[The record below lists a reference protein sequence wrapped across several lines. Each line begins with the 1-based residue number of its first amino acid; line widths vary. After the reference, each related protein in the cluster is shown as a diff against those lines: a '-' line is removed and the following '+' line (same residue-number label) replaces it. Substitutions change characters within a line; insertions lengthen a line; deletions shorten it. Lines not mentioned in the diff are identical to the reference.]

1 MSTATPI
8 PISGARKRRRST
20 EKLLNEIAQRG
31 ISVQHVANDA
41 RQLNAND
48 IGPLQHLFRSARN
61 RIGCLTFRDRLRPGM
76 NLSSPN
82 STAIDGDQ
90 LRSLAMSAVLRLSN
104 PAREV
109 QTNNADRSNQNASS
123 RISRVSRVERPIQ
136 QAPASNLNPHWQFL
150 RVGNTSLSE
159 LYRCAL
165 ASRGQQT
172 TDASRHDQVR
182 LIRRIRRARSSA
194 NTESGR

>member
-48 IGPLQHLFRSARN
+48 IGQLQHLFRSSRN
-61 RIGCLTFRDRLRPGM
+61 RIGCLSFRDRMRPAM

-82 STAIDGDQ
+82 SATFDEDH

-104 PAREV
+104 PARVV
-109 QTNNADRSNQNASS
+109 QTNNADRSNPNASS
-123 RISRVSRVERPIQ
+123 RISRVDRPIQ
-136 QAPASNLNPHWQFL
+136 QATVSNLSPNWQFL
-150 RVGNTSLSE
+150 RVGNSSLGE

-165 ASRGQQT
+165 TTRGQQT
-172 TDASRHDQVR
+172 SDASRHDQVR